1 MVRPYLNDTA
11 LLRLNNKLVILSC
24 LKTPIPRDTW
34 KKVTEL
40 STEQT
45 EALQFVLDR
54 GLRGG
59 AVMCNDSWFIKIF
72 GRDAVDV
79 ELFEKLSRF
88 NRLLLKMAEFR
99 RTAGM
104 EAELTQHKGIIDLS
118 SKLHANVRRNVH
130 NYSTIS
136 TSQNKDYLEV
146 IAPADMNSEWNEM
159 FGDSDKISDE
169 KSTEERR
176 TPHLQMQTRSMR
188 TSVCGAQLNELLQHK
203 NELFYR
209 KLGGG
214 GGQRRGSRPVSS
226 SAKISGT
233 LITHLHEHSD
243 KVTQLAAQPDRSRF
257 ASASLD
263 GSVLLWNSRHAVGD
277 GHGAIQSDMSFT
289 FNRNYPVSS
298 IGWASNEIL
307 AMAVGDGHVLWADV
321 GGSDTRIVTKVQLPS
336 FEGPPEQIH
345 VSNNVTYLRSH
356 HGFIYCLDL
365 RVGKTNGSL
374 GYHEVWRREVVKYHG
389 LVTSFCLDP
398 AMENW
403 MVMCSTNK
411 ELMLWDLRFQV
422 QVLSW
427 KTPHGLLPLRLWSNS
442 LSPPVGETPPEVF
455 VGYGSRGEVDLFE
468 LGTTSPTRALW
479 PSLSDPFTYTQSSA
493 SDDDLRNVTTA
504 LCVCQETGFVY
515 TGDSEGSLRRWNL
528 NRAPLCEYISG
539 PREITA
545 RSPYRIAYNEMAGS
559 AGQPPTIYEL
569 RVPNEQTKLRSY
581 PDLKSQPSTRHRT
594 SISDV
599 LCLQSDLLVSASA
612 EGVIKI
618 WK

>member
-1 MVRPYLNDTA
+1 
-11 LLRLNNKLVILSC
+11 
-24 LKTPIPRDTW
+24 
-34 KKVTEL
+34 
-40 STEQT
+40 
-45 EALQFVLDR
+45 
-54 GLRGG
+54 
-59 AVMCNDSWFIKIF
+59 
-72 GRDAVDV
+72 
-79 ELFEKLSRF
+79 
-88 NRLLLKMAEFR
+88 
-99 RTAGM
+99 
-104 EAELTQHKGIIDLS
+104 
-118 SKLHANVRRNVH
+118 
-130 NYSTIS
+130 
-136 TSQNKDYLEV
+136 
-146 IAPADMNSEWNEM
+146 
-159 FGDSDKISDE
+159 
-169 KSTEERR
+169 
-176 TPHLQMQTRSMR
+176 
-188 TSVCGAQLNELLQHK
+188 
-203 NELFYR
+203 
-209 KLGGG
+209 
-214 GGQRRGSRPVSS
+214 
-226 SAKISGT
+226 
-233 LITHLHEHSD
+233 
-243 KVTQLAAQPDRSRF
+243 
-257 ASASLD
+257 
-263 GSVLLWNSRHAVGD
+263 
-277 GHGAIQSDMSFT
+277 
-289 FNRNYPVSS
+289 
-298 IGWASNEIL
+298 
-307 AMAVGDGHVLWADV
+307 MAVGDGHVLWTDV
-321 GGSDTRIVTKVQLPS
+321 GGSDARIVSKVQLPS

-389 LVTSFCLDP
+389 L
-398 AMENW
+398 
-403 MVMCSTNK
+403 
-411 ELMLWDLRFQV
+411 
-422 QVLSW
+422 
-427 KTPHGLLPLRLWSNS
+427 
-442 LSPPVGETPPEVF
+442 VF

-539 PREITA
+539 PREMTA